1 MRPSDKDER
10 DRRLW
15 GLGISTPRADADV
28 RAMVAPGPAVLSS
41 SEARRSRPQAHAHS
55 RRLGPHAT
63 VSASGLSTGRGLG
76 AAPPRG
82 HVKNT
87 LEQAA
92 QAAAAAGKLKTLGE
106 TRGMARADPAGNPT
120 ATNERPHRDALT
132 PHLRKPHLKQR
143 SRCPEKDLETPPE
156 AKAPLTPVRHRG
168 PGRGV
173 QKERD

>member
-1 MRPSDKDER
+1 MGTGHLHATG
-10 DRRLW
+10 RR
-15 GLGISTPRADADV
+15 R
-28 RAMVAPGPAVLSS
+28 RKAMVAPGPAVLSS
-41 SEARRSRPQAHAHS
+41 REARRCRPQAHAHS

-76 AAPPRG
+76 AAPLRG

-92 QAAAAAGKLKTLGE
+92 RAAAAGKLKTLGRD
-106 TRGMARADPAGNPT
+106 TGHGQRGPRREPHGHERMPASR
-120 ATNERPHRDALT
+120 RPELT
-132 PHLRKPHLKQR
+132 PHPRKPHLKQR